1 MVVVYFKKG
10 QLEIGITMMVI
21 LVFIIL
27 LIVSLVFYF
36 RLAQGNIKETRQEI
50 LDEKYSGLLDAII
63 NLPELR
69 GSLSGAEKNCLDVV
83 KLKNF
88 KDVVSESLITRKS
101 EYYNNLLG
109 DVNAIWI
116 DAIYI
121 NTGEVLKEKNKYLI
135 YRNQG
140 NGLIYS
146 SPVSICNSDKF
157 EAGVLN
163 IQIK

>member
-1 MVVVYFKKG
+1 MYFKKG
-10 QLEIGITMMVI
+10 QLEIGITMMTL

-36 RLAQGNIKETRQEI
+36 RFTQGSIKETRQEI
-50 LDEKYSGLLDAII
+50 LDEKYSGLLDALI

-69 GSLSGAEKNCLDVV
+69 YSLSGAEKNCLDAV
-83 KLKNF
+83 KLQNFQVITKN
-88 KDVVSESLITRKS
+88 SLARS

-116 DAIYI
+116 DAIDI
-121 NTGEVLKEKNKYLI
+121 SGDKVVKKKNEYLI

-146 SPVSICNSDKF
+146 SPVSICDGDKF
-157 EAGVLN
+157 EIGILN

>member
-1 MVVVYFKKG
+1 MYFKKG
-10 QLEIGITMMVI
+10 QLEIGITMMTL

-50 LDEKYSGLLDAII
+50 LDEKYSGLLDALI

-69 GSLSGAEKNCLDVV
+69 YSLSGAEKNCLDAV
-83 KLKNF
+83 KLNNF
-88 KDVVSESLITRKS
+88 KIITKDSLDRS

-116 DAIYI
+116 DKIIIENGNVKEETSKEEIYSI
-121 NTGEVLKEKNKYLI
+121 KGE
-135 YRNQG
+135 
-140 NGLIYS
+140 GLIYS
-146 SPVSICNSDKF
+146 SPVSICND
-157 EAGVLN
+157 
-163 IQIK
+163 

>member
-1 MVVVYFKKG
+1 MLYFKKG

-36 RLAQGNIKETRQEI
+36 RFAQGSIKETRQEI
-50 LDEKYSGLLDAII
+50 LDEKYSGLLDALI

-69 GSLSGAEKNCLDVV
+69 YSLSGAEKNCFDAG

-88 KDVVSESLITRKS
+88 NDVVSESLVRS

-109 DVNAIWI
+109 DINSIWI
-116 DAIYI
+116 SNVSYVASNVIIPSDNYRIYG
-121 NTGEVLKEKNKYLI
+121 TEFSK
-135 YRNQG
+135 
-140 NGLIYS
+140 GLIYS
-146 SPVSICNSDKF
+146 SPVSICNGDKF
-157 EAGVLN
+157 EAGKLN
-163 IQIK
+163 IKIK

>member
-1 MVVVYFKKG
+1 MYFKKG
-10 QLEIGITMMVI
+10 QLEIGVTMMTL

-36 RLAQGNIKETRQEI
+36 RLAQGSIKETQQEI
-50 LDEKYSGLLDAII
+50 LDEKYSGLLDALI

-69 GSLSGAEKNCLDVV
+69 YSLSGAEKNCFDAV

-88 KDVVSESLITRKS
+88 QVITKNSLARS

-116 DAIYI
+116 DAIDI
-121 NTGEVLKEKNKYLI
+121 SGDKVVKKKNEYLI

-146 SPVSICNSDKF
+146 SPVSICDGDKF
-157 EAGVLN
+157 EIGILN

>member
-1 MVVVYFKKG
+1 MYFKKG
-10 QLEIGITMMVI
+10 QLEIGITMMTL

-36 RLAQGNIKETRQEI
+36 RLAQGSIKETQQEI
-50 LDEKYSGLLDAII
+50 LDEKYSGLLDALI

-69 GSLSGAEKNCLDVV
+69 YSLSGAEKNCLDAV
-83 KLKNF
+83 KLNNF
-88 KDVVSESLITRKS
+88 KIITKDSLDRS

-116 DAIYI
+116 DAIDI
-121 NTGEVLKEKNKYLI
+121 SGDKVVKKKNEYLI

-146 SPVSICNSDKF
+146 SPVSICDGDKF
-157 EAGVLN
+157 EIGILN